1 MKLNL
6 DYYGEL
12 IAILKCCVEAGKER
26 ARCHNQLQNRKRS
39 VWVIILLHQN
49 RNQIDVKSHKKSLV
63 VCTGELALA
72 PKIVAKCHQ
81 LKLKIT
87 LKESSDRH
95 KAVYWLGPPAHTCVG
110 LTTPS
115 MGGKTDRVCS

>member
-63 VCTGELALA
+63 VWTGELALA

-81 LKLKIT
+81 LKLK
-87 LKESSDRH
+87 LPSRN
-95 KAVYWLGPPAHTCVG
+95 PPIDIRLSIG
-110 LTTPS
+110 
-115 MGGKTDRVCS
+115 